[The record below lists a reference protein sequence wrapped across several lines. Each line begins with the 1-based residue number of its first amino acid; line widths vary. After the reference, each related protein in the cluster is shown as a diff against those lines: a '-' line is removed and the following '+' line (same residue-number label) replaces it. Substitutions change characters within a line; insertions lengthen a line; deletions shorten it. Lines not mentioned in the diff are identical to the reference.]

1 MSASH
6 PDSRRDFFRLAG
18 AGVTG
23 AALGAVAAATPAQ
36 AQPASDSPS
45 GCFGIFS
52 VREFGAVGDGRTIDS
67 PAINKAI
74 DAAAAAGGG
83 TVLFPSGIYACY
95 SIRLKSNV
103 ELSLEHGATILAAEG
118 AQYDAAEPNTPYFM
132 YQDYGHNHWHNS
144 LIWGEDLHDISITGP
159 GLIYGKGLSK
169 GYGPGPRAEDPGVGN
184 KSISLRN
191 CRNVLLRDFTILQ
204 GGWFGILATGVDNFT
219 IDNLLIDTNRDGM
232 DIDCCRNVR
241 ITNTTVNS
249 PWDDGIV
256 LKSSY
261 ALGYPQ
267 PTENV
272 TISNCYVSGTWQLG
286 SVIDGSWKKFHP
298 ADGHVYRTG
307 RIKFGTESNGGFL
320 NIAISNCVFEGCQG
334 LALETVDG
342 AHLEDVSIT
351 NITMRDIVS
360 APIFLRL
367 GARLRGPK
375 ETTQPGVL
383 RRVLISNI
391 VCWNTASRFSSI
403 LSGIPGHRIEDV
415 SLHDIMIVAEG
426 GGTAEQAAIQVPE
439 GIAGYPG
446 PGRLGPTPCWG
457 FFVRH
462 LDGLSMSNIQLKTE
476 KPDARPAIVL
486 DDVNGA
492 EFFRLQASVS
502 AGTPILALR
511 DVSEFEI
518 RYSHPIQDARVP
530 KTSNLALPNGTPA
543 EAGYPRP

>member
-1 MSASH
+1 VSRPQ

-23 AALGAVAAATPAQ
+23 AALGAVVGATPAQ
-36 AQPASDSPS
+36 AQPTHPESS
-45 GCFGIFS
+45 GPFGIFS
-52 VREFGAVGDGRTIDS
+52 VRAFGAIGDG
-67 PAINKAI
+67 NAI
-74 DAAAAAGGG
+74 DTPAVNQAIEAAVAAGGG
-83 TVLFPSGIYACY
+83 TVLFPAGTYACY
-95 SIRLKSNV
+95 SIRLKSNI
-103 ELSLEHGATILAAEG
+103 ELRLERGATILAAEG
-118 AQYDAAEPNTPYFM
+118 AHYDAAEPNTPYFM

-144 LIWGEDLHDISITGP
+144 LIWGEDLHDVSITGP

-169 GYGPGPRAEDPGVGN
+169 GYGPGPNTKDPGVGN
-184 KSISLRN
+184 KSISLKN
-191 CRNVLLRDFTILQ
+191 CHNVLLRDFAILQ

-256 LKSSY
+256 LKSSW
-261 ALGYPQ
+261 ALGYAR

-272 TISNCYVSGTWQLG
+272 TISNCYVSGWWQLG
-286 SVIDGSWKKFHP
+286 SVIDGSWQKYP
-298 ADGHVYRTG
+298 AGAHIYGTG

-375 ETTQPGVL
+375 ETTQPGTL
-383 RRVLISNI
+383 RRVHIGNI
-391 VCWNTASRFSSI
+391 VCSNTAGKYCSI
-403 LSGIPGHRIEDV
+403 LSGIPGHAIEDV
-415 SLHDIMIVAEG
+415 SLHDILVLSQG
-426 GGTAEQAAIQVPE
+426 GGTAAQAAIQLPE
-439 GIAGYPG
+439 DESKYPE
-446 PGRLGPTPCWG
+446 PTMFGGTPAYG
-457 FFVRH
+457 FYVRH
-462 LDGLSMSNIQLKTE
+462 LNGLSMSNVQIKTE
-476 KPDARPAIVL
+476 NPDARPAVIL
-486 DDVNGA
+486 DQVNGA
-492 EFFRLQASVS
+492 EFFRLQSPVS
-502 AGTPILALR
+502 PSAPVLSLR
-511 DVSEFEI
+511 NVSGFEI
-518 RYSHPIQDARVP
+518 RYSHPVKDVRVP
-530 KTSNLALPNGTPA
+530 RAESLTLPNGT
-543 EAGYPRP
+543 E

>member
-1 MSASH
+1 MPSSQ

-23 AALGAVAAATPAQ
+23 AALGAVVGATPAQ
-36 AQPASDSPS
+36 AQSARGETS
-45 GCFGIFS
+45 GQFGIFS
-52 VREFGAVGDGRTIDS
+52 VRAFGAVGDGHAIDT

-83 TVLFPSGIYACY
+83 TVLFPAGTYACY
-95 SIRLKSNV
+95 SIRLKSNI
-103 ELSLEHGATILAAEG
+103 ELRLERGATILAAEG

-169 GYGPGPRAEDPGVGN
+169 GYGPGPRAEGSGVGN
-184 KSISLRN
+184 KSISLKN
-191 CRNVLLRDFTILQ
+191 CRNVLLRDFAILQ

-241 ITNTTVNS
+241 IANTSVNS
-249 PWDDGIV
+249 PWDDAIV

-261 ALGYPQ
+261 ALGAPR

-272 TISNCYVSGTWQLG
+272 TISSCYVSGAWQLG
-286 SVIDGSWKKFHP
+286 SLIDGTWKKHESGD
-298 ADGHVYRTG
+298 AHVYRTG

-351 NITMRDIVS
+351 NITMRDIIS

-375 ETTQPGVL
+375 ETTQPGTL
-383 RRVLISNI
+383 RRVNIGNI
-391 VCWNTASRFSSI
+391 VCWNTASHFASI

-426 GGTAEQAAIQVPE
+426 GGTAEQASIQVPE

-446 PGRLGPTPCWG
+446 PGRLGPTPSWG

-462 LDGLSMSNIQLKTE
+462 LNGLSMSNIQLKTE
-476 KPDARPAIVL
+476 NPDARPAVIL
-486 DDVNGA
+486 DRVSGA
-492 EFFRLQASVS
+492 ELFRLQAPATAAPMLSLRNVS
-502 AGTPILALR
+502 
-511 DVSEFEI
+511 DFEI
-518 RYSHPIQDARVP
+518 RYSHPVKDVRVP
-530 KTSNLALPNGTPA
+530 NADNLTLPNRA
-543 EAGYPRP
+543 D

>member
-1 MSASH
+1 VSSPH

-18 AGVTG
+18 AGFTG
-23 AALGAVAAATPAQ
+23 AALGAVVSAAPAH
-36 AQPASDSPS
+36 AQSAREASSS
-45 GCFGIFS
+45 RFGTFS
-52 VREFGAVGDGRTIDS
+52 VRDFGAVGDGRAIDS
-67 PAINKAI
+67 PAVNQAI

-83 TVLFPSGIYACY
+83 TVLFPAGTYACY
-95 SIRLKSNV
+95 SIRLKNNI
-103 ELSLEHGATILAAEG
+103 ELHLEGGATILAAEG
-118 AQYDAAEPNTPYFM
+118 AHYDPAEPNTPYFM

-169 GYGPGPRAEDPGVGN
+169 GYGPGPKAEDPGVGN

-191 CRNVLLRDFTILQ
+191 CRNILLRDFAILQ

-261 ALGYPQ
+261 ALGYPRL
-267 PTENV
+267 TESV
-272 TISNCYVSGTWQLG
+272 TISNCSVSGSWQLG
-286 SVIDGSWKKFHP
+286 SVIDGSWKRYP
-298 ADGHVYRTG
+298 DDARISRTG

-320 NIAISNCVFEGCQG
+320 NIAISNCVFDGCQG

-351 NITMRDIVS
+351 NITMRDIAN

-375 ETTQPGVL
+375 ETTHPGTL
-383 RRVLISNI
+383 RRVNIGNI
-391 VCWNTASRFSSI
+391 VCRNTAGKYCSI
-403 LSGIPGHRIEDV
+403 LSGIPGYAIEDV
-415 SLHDIMIVAEG
+415 SLHDIFVVSEG
-426 GGTAEQAAIQVPE
+426 GGTAEQAAIQLPE
-439 GIAGYPG
+439 VQSKYPE
-446 PGRLGPTPCWG
+446 PTMFGATPAYG
-457 FFVRH
+457 FYVRH
-462 LDGLSMSNIQLKTE
+462 LNGLSMNNVQLKTE
-476 KPDARPAIVL
+476 SPDARPAVIL
-486 DDVNGA
+486 DQVNGA
-492 EFFRLQASVS
+492 EFFRLRASVTP
-502 AGTPILALR
+502 AAPILSLR
-511 DVSEFEI
+511 NVSDFEI
-518 RYSHPIQDARVP
+518 RYSHPIKDLRVP
-530 KTSNLALPNGTPA
+530 KAEALVLPNGT
-543 EAGYPRP
+543 E

>member
-1 MSASH
+1 VSS
-6 PDSRRDFFRLAG
+6 PPLDSRRDFFRLAG

-23 AALGAVAAATPAQ
+23 AALGAVVGATPAQ
-36 AQPASDSPS
+36 AQPAHGAPS
-45 GCFGIFS
+45 SRFGIFS
-52 VREFGAVGDGRTIDS
+52 VREFGAAGDGHAIDS
-67 PAINKAI
+67 PSINKAI

-83 TVLFPSGIYACY
+83 TVLFPAGTYACY
-95 SIRLKSNV
+95 SIRLKNNI
-103 ELSLEHGATILAAEG
+103 ELRLERGATIFAAEG

-169 GYGPGPRAEDPGVGN
+169 GYGPGPNAKDSGVGN
-184 KSISLRN
+184 KSISLKN
-191 CRNVLLRDFTILQ
+191 CRNVLLRDFGILQ

-261 ALGYPQ
+261 ALGYPR

-272 TISNCYVSGTWQLG
+272 TISNCYVSGWWELG
-286 SVIDGSWKKFHP
+286 SVMDGSWKKYPTGAHIY
-298 ADGHVYRTG
+298 GTG

-342 AHLEDVSIT
+342 AHLEDVSIS
-351 NITMRDIVS
+351 NITMRDINS

-375 ETTQPGVL
+375 QTTQPGTL
-383 RRVLISNI
+383 RRVNIGNI
-391 VCWNTASRFSSI
+391 VCWNTAGKYCSI
-403 LSGIPGHRIEDV
+403 LSGIPGYAIEDV
-415 SLHDIMIVAEG
+415 SLHDILIVSQG
-426 GGTAEQAAIQVPE
+426 GGTAAQAAIQIPE
-439 GIAGYPG
+439 VASKYPE
-446 PGRLGPTPCWG
+446 PTMFGATPAYG

-462 LDGLSMSNIQLKTE
+462 LNGLSMNNVQLKTE
-476 KPDARPAIVL
+476 NADARPAIIL
-486 DDVNGA
+486 DQVNGA
-492 EFFRLQASVS
+492 EFFRLKAEV
-502 AGTPILALR
+502 TPAAPLMSLR
-511 DVSEFEI
+511 NAADFEI
-518 RYSHPIQDARVP
+518 RYSYPIKDVRVP
-530 KTSNLALPNGTPA
+530 KAANLALPNGA
-543 EAGYPRP
+543 E